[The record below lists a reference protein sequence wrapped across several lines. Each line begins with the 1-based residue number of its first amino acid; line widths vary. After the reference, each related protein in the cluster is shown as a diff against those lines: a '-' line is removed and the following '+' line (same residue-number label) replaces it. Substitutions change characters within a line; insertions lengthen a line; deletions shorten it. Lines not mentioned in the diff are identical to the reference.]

1 MLSMPTKRR
10 RAKDYAVSWL
20 QVLLP
25 DYYECKQRFSSVI
38 GASSSVVI
46 GWDKNSTVIRCKCT
60 WRTTTYYNAI
70 SWHCEHSKLLQFF
83 QQSWTVFR
91 DGIRPLEI
99 KTVIQCR
106 LGVARRKF
114 HRFLIIRH
122 LTVI

>member
-46 GWDKNSTVIRCKCT
+46 GWDKNSTVLRCTCT
-60 WRTTTYYNAI
+60 WRTTTCYNTI
-70 SWHCEHSKLLQFF
+70 SWHCEGVRVLLVDFQRQNFAKLNISRCMLHRAPRVVLNLYHN
-83 QQSWTVFR
+83 SVVF
-91 DGIRPLEI
+91 L
-99 KTVIQCR
+99 
-106 LGVARRKF
+106 
-114 HRFLIIRH
+114 
-122 LTVI
+122 